1 MTRREVRK
9 GKDVREGMV
18 RSRVLCLERVRV
30 VRGLR
35 LRSTHGRSLD
45 WSEFSRVHDAR
56 EKQTQKVAENE
67 RNGEM
72 LRKQKAEKRKRILS
86 VISE

>member
-1 MTRREVRK
+1 VPGTRSSCAGVEV
-9 GKDVREGMV
+9 E
-18 RSRVLCLERVRV
+18 
-30 VRGLR
+30 
-35 LRSTHGRSLD
+35 RSTHGRSLD

-67 RNGEM
+67 KNGEM